1 MGQIFEMIIH
11 RVFSDGWQPNG
22 PIPQPIPLVS
32 DGKNP
37 PTFSADSP
45 APPTAP
51 LLPTLLRASAREV
64 TRVNFARGSTHH
76 VTLDDNKYYVPT
88 RSNNPLFDSF
98 IIDSDPNRRTATF
111 SVLQM
116 TIAKV
121 HGGSSEGHKSIRDI
135 ASCVSKLLKGPDP
148 KAKKKPRLKSSIF
161 WSARGPAFCVY
172 IPTSVITVICV
183 YSPPVCGLAE
193 SLLDVNPPWGAD
205 SSE

>member
-11 RVFSDGWQPNG
+11 HVFSDGWQPNG

-45 APPTAP
+45 TPPTAP
-51 LLPTLLRASAREV
+51 PLPTPLRASAREV
-64 TRVNFARGSTHH
+64 MRVNFARKSTHH

-98 IIDSDPNRRTATF
+98 IIDSDPKRRTATI
-111 SVLQM
+111 SVFQM

-121 HGGSSEGHKSIRDI
+121 HGGSSEGYKSTRDI

-148 KAKKKPRLKSSIF
+148 KAKKKTKVEVKYFLVCPWACLLCIHSYFSDYGNLCLFAPSLWPSRVIVRRKSSV
-161 WSARGPAFCVY
+161 G
-172 IPTSVITVICV
+172 
-183 YSPPVCGLAE
+183 G
-193 SLLDVNPPWGAD
+193 
-205 SSE
+205 

>member
-1 MGQIFEMIIH
+1 MGQIFEMVIH
-11 RVFSDGWQPNG
+11 RVFSDVGRPNG
-22 PIPQPIPLVS
+22 PILQPIPMAS
-32 DGKNP
+32 GGKDS

-45 APPTAP
+45 TPPTGP
-51 LLPTLLRASAREV
+51 LLPSPLRASAREV
-64 TRVNFARGSTHH
+64 TRVNFARKSTHH
-76 VTLDDNKYYVPT
+76 VTLDNKYYVPT

-98 IIDSDPNRRTATF
+98 IIDSDPNRRTATI
-111 SVLQM
+111 SVFQT

-121 HGGSSEGHKSIRDI
+121 HGGSSEGYKSIRDI

-172 IPTSVITVICV
+172 IPTSVITVVCV